1 MWGELAK
8 ANKEIEKEIMFRK
21 KVLRGDIAL
30 KILGFI
36 LTLTIYP
43 PAVTIS
49 VLVTMSYILW
59 FQLRSEI

>member
-8 ANKEIEKEIMFRK
+8 ANKEIEKEITFRK
-21 KVLRGDIAL
+21 KVLRGDIVL

>member
-21 KVLRGDIAL
+21 KILRGDIAL

-43 PAVTIS
+43 PAVAVS
-49 VLVTMSYILW
+49 VLVTISYILW